1 MHGNTR
7 IAGEWITMTINKV
20 ILVTGGAQRIGAAIC
35 RYMHKRGFNILL
47 HYNRSETAAHTLQE
61 ELCASREDSVK
72 LVQYDLVH
80 HNTWSTLAETCLGHW
95 GRLDA
100 LVNNASSFYPTP
112 IGSVTDQQW
121 NDILGSNLRGPFF
134 LSQSLAPALSE
145 SAGCV
150 VNIIDI
156 HGERPLKNYS
166 VYSIAKAGLA
176 MMTRSLAKELAPEI
190 RVNGIAPGAIL
201 WPQDQASLSEL
212 TRATII
218 RQIPLK
224 REGAPED
231 IARTVN
237 FLIQE
242 APYINGQILAVD
254 GGRSLS

>member
-1 MHGNTR
+1 M
-7 IAGEWITMTINKV
+7 AINKV

-35 RYMHKRGFNILL
+35 RYMHDRGFNVLL
-47 HYNRSETAAHTLQE
+47 HYNHSEAEAKTLQK
-61 ELCASREDSVK
+61 ELCARREGSVK
-72 LVQYDLVH
+72 LLQYDLVRG
-80 HNTWSTLAETCLGHW
+80 NTWSSLTQTCLEAW
-95 GRLDA
+95 GRVDA

-112 IGSVTDQQW
+112 IGSVDDQQW
-121 NDILGSNLRGPFF
+121 NDILGSNLKGPFF
-134 LSQSLAPALSE
+134 LSQSLAPALGE
-145 SAGCV
+145 AAGCI

-156 HGERPLKNYS
+156 HGERPLKNYA

-176 MMTRSLAKELAPEI
+176 MMTRSLAKELAPDI

-201 WPQDQASLSEL
+201 WPKDRASLSEQ
-212 TRATII
+212 TQATII

-224 REGAPED
+224 RQGAPED